1 MSKLQIVKSD
11 AHAQAIKE
19 RDEFLDSH
27 PELKALQAEI
37 DKRLDNAQSP
47 HNRLVLIHD
56 LMMKSFQELH
66 TKLGLLSRR
75 GQSADPESRGQAD
88 G

>member
-11 AHAQAIKE
+11 VHAQAIKE

-56 LMMKSFQELH
+56 LMMKSFRELH
-66 TKLGLLSRR
+66 VKLGLLAQ
-75 GQSADPESRGQAD
+75 GKLQADPENRGQA
-88 G
+88 GG